1 MLEMMKPLLAAIL
14 LVTLS
19 SCRGTNRDATSGDE
33 EKFARVYAM
42 LVMVSS
48 DPQMAS
54 RTPPEQI
61 LADAGMTR
69 EEFRRTVADYN
80 RDPQRW
86 GSLIVKVQ
94 KIIDEEIARPDS
106 NSSMPGDAGATQ
118 SLKQPSQ

>member
-1 MLEMMKPLLAAIL
+1 MKLFLSAIL

-19 SCRGTNRDATSGDE
+19 SCRGSNRDASSGGE

-48 DPQMAS
+48 NPQMAS
-54 RTPPEQI
+54 SSPPERI

-69 EEFRRTVADYN
+69 EEFRKTVAEYN

-86 GSLIVKVQ
+86 APFIEKVQ
-94 KIIDEEIARPDS
+94 KIIEEETARTDS
-106 NSSMPGDAGATQ
+106 SSSMPGGAGAAE
-118 SLKQPSQ
+118 SLRQPSQ